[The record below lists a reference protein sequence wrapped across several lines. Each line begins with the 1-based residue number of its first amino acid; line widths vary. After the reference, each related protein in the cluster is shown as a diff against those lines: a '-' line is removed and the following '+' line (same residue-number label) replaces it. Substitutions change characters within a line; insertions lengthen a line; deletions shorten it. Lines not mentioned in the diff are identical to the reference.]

1 MNKKKDFKKE
11 KYKKLEIIYGNSMKI
26 KMLFKRLEKK
36 INNQELRLQSL

>member
-11 KYKKLEIIYGNSMKI
+11 KYKKLEIIYGNNMKI